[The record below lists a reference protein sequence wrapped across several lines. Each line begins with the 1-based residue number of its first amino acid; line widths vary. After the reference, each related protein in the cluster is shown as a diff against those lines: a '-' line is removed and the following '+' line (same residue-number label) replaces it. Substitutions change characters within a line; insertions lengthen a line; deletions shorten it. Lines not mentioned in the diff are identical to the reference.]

1 MKAIQLDERNPYAH
15 YALAIVSV
23 YADRLEHSI
32 SAARKAIDI
41 SPSFALGH
49 LVHGMALLFS
59 GRASEAIAPLEY
71 GLPLSPYDPQNFV
84 WFNILALARLFSGRA
99 EAGLEAAA
107 RALQVRPNWWTSL
120 EVLVCC
126 YAALE
131 KWDEARRFA
140 QQMATVVRQ
149 PGDGLAPLKAHNP
162 AWKEQ
167 MTSALRRTNALYDQ

>member
-1 MKAIQLDERNPYAH
+1 LR
-15 YALAIVSV
+15 
-23 YADRLEHSI
+23 
-32 SAARKAIDI
+32 
-41 SPSFALGH
+41 
-49 LVHGMALLFS
+49 
-59 GRASEAIAPLEY
+59 
-71 GLPLSPYDPQNFV
+71 LSPYDPQNFV

-120 EVLVCC
+120 EVLICC

-167 MTSALRRTNALYDQ
+167 MTSALRRTNALSDQ